1 MRSPSRLLISLC
13 FAGLSVSGF
22 IHKPALAEEVLGPA
36 DAAAHLARADAV
48 ASRCGHLTAQLRDE
62 LSGYSSMAEVV
73 VAGQLGSDEVTRVMN
88 DARKQAGGM
97 TCGVET
103 EDLALSAIEAARDA
117 MNQAGDTS
125 PSMRPTI
132 AEVPAIQVEQEAA
145 NVVAVSIPDDAEI
158 KVEPAVK
165 PRTERKK
172 KTTSGE
178 LQTYVH
184 ATAAYY
190 LERRCQHLD
199 HASATRFWRK
209 IVTKHDAALSSHD
222 RTAVAS
228 AKARAISMAR
238 SAGACGARTARL
250 VRAGMNLVARN

>member
-1 MRSPSRLLISLC
+1 MRSSSRLLISLC
-13 FAGLSVSGF
+13 FAGLSVSSF
-22 IHKPALAEEVLGPA
+22 INKPALAEEVLGPS

-48 ASRCGHLTAQLRDE
+48 ATRCGHLTDQLREE
-62 LSGYSSMAEVV
+62 LSGYAGMAEVV
-73 VAGQLGSDEVTRVMN
+73 VAGQLGSDQVTRVM
-88 DARKQAGGM
+88 DEARKQAGGM

-117 MNQAGDTS
+117 MNQAGDAS
-125 PSMRPTI
+125 PAMRSTI
-132 AEVPAIQVEQEAA
+132 AEVPAIQVEEEAA
-145 NVVAVSIPDDAEI
+145 NVVAVSIPDNAEV
-158 KVEPAVK
+158 KAEPAVK
-165 PRTERKK
+165 PRAEHKK
-172 KTTSGE
+172 KTASAD

-228 AKARAISMAR
+228 AKAQAISMAR

-250 VRAGMNLVARN
+250 VRAGMNMVARN